1 MRAERGSVVTD
12 VEKLE
17 WACEVLN
24 REDHHGFSG
33 WGVYQDTMVRP
44 GSSSIILSAFEA
56 IAIALALDEQSRR
69 KWPEMERAQWAC
81 QTLNRQEYR
90 GLRWTSGG
98 YHVESVWGNAGEH
111 LLVTLGRS
119 VAVAIAE
126 SLIRREMLGY
136 TSDASPN
143 EVKS

>member
-1 MRAERGSVVTD
+1 MTD
-12 VEKLE
+12 AEKLD

-24 REDHHGFSG
+24 REGHRGHYEWVIDGQRVACYG
-33 WGVYQDTMVRP
+33 RYLELD
-44 GSSSIILSAFEA
+44 EA
-56 IAIALALDEQSRR
+56 IPIALALDEQSRR

-98 YHVESVWGNAGEH
+98 YHVESVWGNEGEH

-126 SLIRREMLGY
+126 SLIRREMLGD
-136 TSDASPN
+136 TSDSSPK
-143 EVKS
+143 EVKT